1 MPRFEPETYARN
13 LPLLQ
18 GFAALAKDAG
28 CTMAQLALAWILAR
42 GEHVIALP
50 GTTQVDHLIE
60 NLGAGLLRL
69 GADVLAR
76 ADALINQQTVAGP
89 RYTPSNRAEVDT
101 EQFQGSGSP

>member
-42 GEHVIALP
+42 GEHVIALM
-50 GTTQVDHLIE
+50 
-60 NLGAGLLRL
+60 R
-69 GADVLAR
+69 
-76 ADALINQQTVAGP
+76 
-89 RYTPSNRAEVDT
+89 
-101 EQFQGSGSP
+101 